1 MDTNRKGI
9 SGNQRQTVSTESK
22 GTIKYY
28 INNILHNNMHVLSG
42 FVVALSPAW
51 VHYYHKHKWVSV
63 TKVENETFVEALK
76 IVHNLQML

>member
-1 MDTNRKGI
+1 M
-9 SGNQRQTVSTESK
+9 
-22 GTIKYY
+22 
-28 INNILHNNMHVLSG
+28 LHNNMHVLSG

-51 VHYYHKHKWVSV
+51 VHYYHKHKWASV